1 MKLHPRCY
9 ETLFDRVA
17 VTARHVIVVE
27 QQHGH
32 DGTLTPHGP
41 GASDHALAL
50 IRAMIAAA
58 KSDGQI
64 TDDERERLLDRIGCA
79 EFDPDVQD
87 WLLREFRSPLDL
99 DAVAAGA
106 HGSHR
111 RAVEIY
117 IASVTAI
124 DLDSPA
130 EADWLGR
137 LAGAMGLEAPLVA
150 AIHQKLGVPAPV
162 G

>member
-9 ETLFDRVA
+9 EVLFDRVSA
-17 VTARHVIVVE
+17 TARHVITVDHA
-27 QQHGH
+27 HGH
-32 DGTLTPHGP
+32 DGTITPHGP

-58 KSDGQI
+58 KCDGRI

-87 WLLREFRSPLDL
+87 WLQREFRSPLDL
-99 DAVAAGA
+99 EAVAAGA

-111 RAVEIY
+111 RAVELY

-124 DLDSPA
+124 DLDRPEEFA
-130 EADWLGR
+130 WLGK
-137 LAGAMGLEAPLVA
+137 LAATMGLEAPLVA
-150 AIHQKLGVPAPV
+150 AIHSKLGVPAPV